1 MRCAVGGDVT
11 EPADEYAA
19 RQSCHLSRLM
29 LLRAARRTGV
39 EVARC
44 GTERKFFNDF
54 SRACA
59 CGCAQGRVRSESAA
73 MSTLCQI
80 ATWQLDRDRSGSR
93 NSSMISTRAGA
104 RKGVSIRSGCRD
116 GADETGLLPLVS
128 EIRLL

>member
-59 CGCAQGRVRSESAA
+59 CGCAQGRVRSESRRCPRFVRLRRGS
-73 MSTLCQI
+73 ST
-80 ATWQLDRDRSGSR
+80 
-93 NSSMISTRAGA
+93 
-104 RKGVSIRSGCRD
+104 V
-116 GADETGLLPLVS
+116 TGLVA
-128 EIRLL
+128 EILQ